1 MTQLILVGNGFDLA
15 HGMKSSFG
23 SFANSI
29 SPKTRNQWLLSLKK
43 KNIEYGD
50 GMWYDFEVLI
60 EEITRKWF
68 EDYFDI
74 VVNNGDEKKVNEE
87 VDEINESYN
96 QITKTLIEYLLKE
109 QEIKNYKKIES
120 LSKEIKEDSYAINFN
135 YTNILKKYVTNE
147 KIHYIHGSL
156 AENFIVL
163 GYKYAPRHKG
173 MPFEA
178 RFFEKEILREVL
190 NYRRFIYNKG
200 LESEVVKSR
209 MKEFTPHLEMM
220 FSGVGSMIFNY
231 PEELEN
237 KIMADEYQDISRSTY
252 GYFGEPY
259 KDKSSQDLEERLK
272 VERLKEILFEL
283 NEYGEKNDFK
293 SYPINLNIDFDEVT
307 EFLIIGHSFEADIE
321 LIEEIFNKI
330 TNVQTVKM
338 FVYEGESKKS
348 IEGKRNFINKFW
360 KREFKLI
367 NY

>member
-120 LSKEIKEDSYAINFN
+120 LSKEIKDANFFVAQ
-135 YTNILKKYVTNE
+135 LQKK
-147 KIHYIHGSL
+147 
-156 AENFIVL
+156 ENFILRSIVKT
-163 GYKYAPRHKG
+163 GTTVQSIN
-173 MPFEA
+173 MPDFS
-178 RFFEKEILREVL
+178 K
-190 NYRRFIYNKG
+190 
-200 LESEVVKSR
+200 LELS
-209 MKEFTPHLEMM
+209 
-220 FSGVGSMIFNY
+220 Y
-231 PEELEN
+231 P
-237 KIMADEYQDISRSTY
+237 
-252 GYFGEPY
+252 
-259 KDKSSQDLEERLK
+259 
-272 VERLKEILFEL
+272 L
-283 NEYGEKNDFK
+283 NEEQKKLGDLFYEID
-293 SYPINLNIDFDEVT
+293 NLIA
-307 EFLIIGHSFEADIE
+307 LHHR
-321 LIEEIFNKI
+321 KI
-330 TNVQTVKM
+330 SKIKKIKKLYMRKM
-338 FVYEGESKKS
+338 F
-348 IEGKRNFINKFW
+348 
-360 KREFKLI
+360 L
-367 NY
+367 